1 MNLNRYRILED
12 GSFTFHTFK
21 EGQNFNQNLWLE
33 NDGRFEK
40 KLEAM
45 TGTAEDVTEY
55 SYQVDVWYYTYYNE
69 DGTPDLVKEQEL
81 ADIKAYK
88 ELKQAKELAKS
99 VITVTTT
106 NGNTFDGNSEARNNM
121 SDAIL
126 ASEIVGQTETMWKL
140 ANNEV
145 KLITLSEIRE
155 AHALAIKE
163 CGRIVLAETIEEI

>member
-1 MNLNRYRILED
+1 MGYYKLNTDGTISSANKQHSEEYKPLSELQTKED
-12 GSFTFHTFK
+12 GS
-21 EGQNFNQNLWLE
+21 
-33 NDGRFEK
+33 
-40 KLEAM
+40 
-45 TGTAEDVTEY
+45 
-55 SYQVDVWYYTYYNE
+55 YYTYYNQ

-88 ELKQAKELAKS
+88 DLKDAKQLAKS
-99 VITVTTT
+99 TITVTTT
-106 NGNTFDGNSEARNNM
+106 AGNTFDGNSEARNNM

-126 ASEIVGQTETMWKL
+126 ASETVGQTETMWKL

-145 KLITLSEIRE
+145 KLITLLEIRE